1 MKIRPRTGCTS
12 EDIENHIKP
21 ILRKGSEAIII
32 YLGTNDATKSY
43 TQKKEINK
51 VAQLI
56 EEASPDTQIIILG
69 LISQEDRETSHE
81 ISSINN
87 QLEAY
92 WNSKKCSL

>member
-1 MKIRPRTGCTS
+1 M
-12 EDIENHIKP
+12 
-21 ILRKGSEAIII
+21 
-32 YLGTNDATKSY
+32 
-43 TQKKEINK
+43 
-51 VAQLI
+51 AQLI

-87 QLEAY
+87 QQEAY